1 MSRTRVTLLVITV
14 FLAASQLSVQA
25 GWYELWHRKQLDF
38 YRNNAWPEPFSSI
51 DQKAYGVPLALM
63 HHKGWLRQNTIGHQH
78 FDATTQQLTEAG
90 ELKLRWILTQTPTD
104 RRIVTV
110 VRGYT
115 DDETSMR
122 ADSVQQAAERIIPE
136 GGLPEVRLTDI
147 DVRGWSADEIDA
159 IDQKA
164 KASIPNPV
172 LPAMQSTTGQQ

>member
-1 MSRTRVTLLVITV
+1 M
-14 FLAASQLSVQA
+14 FLAASQLPVEA
-25 GWYELWHRKQLDF
+25 GWYEFWHRKHLDF

-51 DQKAYGVPLALM
+51 DRKAQVAPFAMM
-63 HHKGWLRQNTIGHQH
+63 HHKGWLRQNTIGHHH
-78 FDATTQQLTEAG
+78 FDPTTQQLTEAG
-90 ELKLRWILTQTPTD
+90 QLKLRWILTQTPAD
-104 RRIVTV
+104 RRIVVV

-136 GGLPEVRLTDI
+136 GTLPEVRLTDI
-147 DVRGWSADEIDA
+147 DARGWSADEIDA

-172 LPAMQSTTGQQ
+172 LPAMQSTTGGGP